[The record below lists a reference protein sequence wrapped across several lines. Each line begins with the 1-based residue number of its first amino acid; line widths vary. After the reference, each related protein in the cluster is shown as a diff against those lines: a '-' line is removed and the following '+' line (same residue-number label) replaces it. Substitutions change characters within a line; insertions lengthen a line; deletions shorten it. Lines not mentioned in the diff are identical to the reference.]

1 MKTSHGLSEEQT
13 RIYMSQLGTIK
24 LGVYPLSD
32 LLTCHWCVVASG
44 LQFLRSQNVVHRDL
58 KPANLLLSSKNLA
71 TAKLKIG
78 ALVSIPGYAI

>member
-1 MKTSHGLSEEQT
+1 MVFVNAE
-13 RIYMSQLGTIK
+13 MM
-24 LGVYPLSD
+24 
-32 LLTCHWCVVASG
+32 CVASG

-78 ALVSIPGYAI
+78 AFVRLCNMMEAQCLNT